1 MIPILYDTNEMA
13 FTNNGLGRLRDCI
26 SCLVTEERNGIYE
39 LDFEYPVTG
48 ANYDLIQLG
57 RIVAVTHDD
66 TGDVQPFDIVS
77 FTKPIDGVV
86 AFHCT
91 HISYRQSYYTFVPP
105 KNSIQSLTDAFTMF
119 EQDPYPAPNPFHYS
133 TNITSSAYAA
143 CADGLP
149 HSVRQ
154 MLGGMEGSLLDT
166 FGGEYEWDKWNVILH
181 SARGTIR
188 DFTIRYGVNML
199 EYNDETDNEGA
210 FSSCIPYW
218 ANGDDIVWGTPIG
231 ANSKTITQRKETV
244 PLDLTEKFEN
254 KPTATQLRNAAKSYM
269 DSNHTFLPAQ
279 TINVSFVRLQ
289 DMGEYADFQNLLT
302 CQLCDTITVIFPDY
316 KTQGQFKIVKTVWNV
331 LEKRFEE
338 MELGTLST
346 SLSEALGISQ
356 TGADRTS
363 SAFLNLSVDN
373 LLSVGG
379 NITAGG
385 SITTGGHAQE
395 IGYTSSAT
403 GTYSC
408 ASNTS
413 YHNTGIATPATS
425 SPGCIS
431 AGTWII
437 TAHVEFPSSSTGRRV
452 VRLYNTATSA
462 ELPRSVVSQTGTN
475 GTATHMISTSIMQVS
490 ANNQFRVDISQN
502 SGSTQSCNIQ
512 LYWTRIA

>member
-1 MIPILYDTNEMA
+1 MIPILYDTNEIVFA
-13 FTNNGLGRLRDCI
+13 NNGICRLRDCI
-26 SCLVTEERNGIYE
+26 SAIVTEERNGIYE
-39 LDFEYPVTG
+39 LDFEYPITG

-77 FTKPIDGVV
+77 YTKPIDGIVT
-86 AFHCT
+86 FHCT

-119 EQDPYPAPNPFHYS
+119 EERTAPAPNPFHYS

-166 FGGEYEWDKWNVILH
+166 YGGEYEWNKWNVILH
-181 SARGTIR
+181 SARGTVR

-199 EYNDETDNEGA
+199 EYNDETNNEGA

-244 PLDLTEKFEN
+244 PLDLTDKFEN

-269 DSNHTFLPAQ
+269 DSNQTFLPVQ

-302 CQLCDTITVIFPDY
+302 CRLCDTINVIFPDY

-385 SITTGGHAQE
+385 NITVGGHDSE
-395 IGYTSSAT
+395 IGYRTPNQTGSYSLAT
-403 GTYSC
+403 GTSWV
-408 ASNTS
+408 TV
-413 YHNTGIATPATS
+413 PAANLTRITLS
-425 SPGCIS
+425 Q
-431 AGTWII
+431 GTWIMV
-437 TAHVEFPSSSTGRRV
+437 ARASFASNSTGRRALRIYDV
-452 VRLYNTATSA
+452 TTNEGIGRSSVTQSAVNGATTDLITMA
-462 ELPRSVVSQTGTN
+462 ILVMTTGSETY
-475 GTATHMISTSIMQVS
+475 TLQV
-490 ANNQFRVDISQN
+490 AQN
-502 SGSTQSCNIQ
+502 SGNPRNVDLQFHAV
-512 LYWTRIA
+512 RIA